1 MGVITS
7 ASVRICRTA
16 ESKDY
21 DSILFNNFQAGL
33 HFVREVAKLGSDCP
47 ASIRLLDNEHFRL
60 GHALRPEAN
69 SIVAAFTNYCFGA
82 FVKWKGNFDTKTM
95 VCVTLMY
102 ESNVVEVQRQKR
114 ALLRISERHGGVR
127 LGSEAGRASYEL
139 TFMIAYIRDFALSY
153 YFLGESFE
161 TFAPWSHI
169 EIIIAET
176 KKTIRQEHEKRC
188 LPGKPFIGC
197 RVTQLYHEGACVY
210 FYFCMNF
217 AGVQNAS
224 SVYSEIEH
232 AARAAILTNGGSLS
246 HHHGIGKLRS
256 SFLPTID
263 SEPFRGVVH
272 KLKHA
277 IDPDNIFGARNGG
290 FGDI

>member
-1 MGVITS
+1 M
-7 ASVRICRTA
+7 
-16 ESKDY
+16 
-21 DSILFNNFQAGL
+21 FNNFQAGL